1 MMTEPKL
8 KILICLLYYLPH
20 RTGMQLYIQRIA
32 EELVNRGH
40 KVTVLCA
47 QHKSELPYDEI
58 INGVRIVR
66 LRVRIPISRGMIM
79 PAYPH
84 AAYKLM
90 REHDVVS
97 IHTPMLETA
106 LLSVIG
112 ALTGRKIIPTHHG
125 DLILPPGAV
134 NRVITT
140 VMFEFY
146 RFMALRAPAVIA
158 YTQDYADNSY
168 YLKPVRDKVRV
179 IYPPIQMPEPDPQR
193 AAQLRAEWSSD
204 GGPLIGYAG
213 RFVQEK
219 RPDLLIQSL
228 DVILKKYPN
237 ARIVFAGQ
245 YDIPYENTWALYK
258 PIVDKYKDHLIF
270 LGLKDDMQFMADF
283 FAAVD
288 LLALTSDS
296 ECFALVQ
303 VEAMLCGTP
312 VVMSDTPGGRVP
324 VRETG
329 MGLIAPRGDSDAI
342 GRAIVEVLDNPQRFR
357 RPRHE
362 IEAIFSFQ
370 ETVDKYEATF
380 REFAAK

>member
-32 EELVNRGH
+32 EELVQRGH

-47 QHKSELPYDEI
+47 QHKSELPYDET

-66 LRVRIPISRGMIM
+66 LRVRIPISRGMLM

-84 AAYKLM
+84 AAYRLM

-97 IHTPMLETA
+97 VHTPMLETA

-112 ALTGRKIIPTHHG
+112 SLTGRKIIPTHHG

-146 RFMALRAPAVIA
+146 RYMAMRAPAVIA
-158 YTQDYADNSY
+158 YTQDYADHSY

-179 IYPPIQMPEPDPQR
+179 IYPPIQMPEPNPER
-193 AAQLRAEWSSD
+193 AAQLRAEWAPD

-258 PIVDKYKDHLIF
+258 PIVDKYQDHLIF

-283 FAAVD
+283 FAAID

-342 GRAIVEVLDNPQRFR
+342 GRAIVEVLDDPQRFR

>member
-1 MMTEPKL
+1 MTEPKL

-32 EELVNRGH
+32 EELVKRGH

-47 QHKSELPYDEI
+47 QHKSELPWDEV

-66 LRVRIPISRGMIM
+66 LRVRIPISRGMLM

-84 AAYKLM
+84 AAFKLM

-97 IHTPMLETA
+97 VHTPMLETA

-112 ALTGRKIIPTHHG
+112 KLTGRKLIPTHHG

-146 RFMALRAPAVIA
+146 RYMAMRAPAVIA

-179 IYPPIQMPEPDPQR
+179 IYPPIEMPEPNPER
-193 AAQLRAEWSSD
+193 AAQLRAEWAPD

-228 DVILKKYPN
+228 DVILQKYPN

-283 FAAVD
+283 FAATD

-312 VVMSDTPGGRVP
+312 VVMTDTPGGRVP

-329 MGLIAPRGDSDAI
+329 MGLIVPRGDSEAI
-342 GRAIVEVLDNPQRFR
+342 GQAIVEVLDDPERFKR
-357 RPRHE
+357 LREE

>member
-1 MMTEPKL
+1 
-8 KILICLLYYLPH
+8 
-20 RTGMQLYIQRIA
+20 
-32 EELVNRGH
+32 
-40 KVTVLCA
+40 
-47 QHKSELPYDEI
+47 PYDEI

-146 RFMALRAPAVIA
+146 RYMALRAPAVIA

-179 IYPPIQMPEPDPQR
+179 IYPPIQMPEPNPER
-193 AAQLRAEWSSD
+193 AAQLRAEWSLD

-228 DVILKKYPN
+228 DVILQKYPN

-270 LGLKDDMQFMADF
+270 LGLKD
-283 FAAVD
+283 
-288 LLALTSDS
+288 
-296 ECFALVQ
+296 
-303 VEAMLCGTP
+303 
-312 VVMSDTPGGRVP
+312 
-324 VRETG
+324 
-329 MGLIAPRGDSDAI
+329 
-342 GRAIVEVLDNPQRFR
+342 
-357 RPRHE
+357 
-362 IEAIFSFQ
+362 
-370 ETVDKYEATF
+370 
-380 REFAAK
+380 

>member
-1 MMTEPKL
+1 MTEPKL

>member
-342 GRAIVEVLDNPQRFR
+342 GRAIVEVLDDPQRFR

>member
-32 EELVNRGH
+32 EELVKRGH
-40 KVTVLCA
+40 QVTVLCA
-47 QHKSELPYDEI
+47 QHKSELPYDET

-66 LRVRIPISRGMIM
+66 LRVRIPISRGMLM

-84 AAYKLM
+84 AAYRLM

-97 IHTPMLETA
+97 VHTPMLETA

-112 ALTGRKIIPTHHG
+112 SLTGRKIIPTHHG
-125 DLILPPGAV
+125 DLILPPGMV
-134 NRVITT
+134 NRIITT

-146 RFMALRAPAVIA
+146 RYMALRAPAVIA

-168 YLKPVRDKVRV
+168 YLKPVQEKVRI
-179 IYPPIQMPEPDPQR
+179 IYPPIQMPEPNPER
-193 AAQLRAEWSSD
+193 TAQLRAEWASD

-228 DVILKKYPN
+228 DVTLKKYPN

-258 PIVDKYKDHLIF
+258 PIVDQYKDHLIF

-283 FAAVD
+283 FAAID

-303 VEAMLCGTP
+303 VEAMLCGAP
-312 VVMSDTPGGRVP
+312 VVMTDTPGGRVP

-329 MGLIAPRGDSDAI
+329 MGLIVPRGDSDAI
-342 GRAIVEVLDNPQRFR
+342 GRAIVEVLDDPERFK
-357 RPRHE
+357 RPREE
-362 IEAIFSFQ
+362 IESIFSFQ

>member
-1 MMTEPKL
+1 MTEPKL

-20 RTGMQLYIQRIA
+20 RTGMQLYIQRVA
-32 EELVNRGH
+32 EELVRRGH

-47 QHKSELPYDEI
+47 QHKSELPYDET

-66 LRVRIPISRGMIM
+66 LRVRIPISRGMLM

-97 IHTPMLETA
+97 LHTPMLETA

-112 ALTGRKIIPTHHG
+112 GLTGRKLIPTHHG
-125 DLILPPGAV
+125 DLILPSGAV
-134 NRVITT
+134 NRLIST

-146 RFMALRAPAVIA
+146 RYMAMRAPAVIA

-179 IYPPIQMPEPDPQR
+179 IYPPITMPEPDPSR
-193 AAQLRAEWSSD
+193 AAQLRAEWAPD

-228 DVILKKYPN
+228 EVILQRYPN

-258 PIVDKYKDHLIF
+258 PIIDQYSDHLIF

-283 FAAVD
+283 FAAID

-303 VEAMLCGTP
+303 VEAMLCGVP
-312 VVMSDTPGGRVP
+312 VVMTDTPGGRVP

-329 MGLIAPRGDSDAI
+329 MGLIVPRGDSQAI
-342 GRAIVEVLDNPQRFR
+342 GRAIVEVLDAPERFI
-357 RPRHE
+357 RPREE

-370 ETVDKYEATF
+370 ETVDRYEATF

>member
-32 EELVNRGH
+32 EELVKRGH

-47 QHKSELPYDEI
+47 QHKSELPWDEV

-66 LRVRIPISRGMIM
+66 LRVRIPISRGMLM

-97 IHTPMLETA
+97 VHTPMLETA

-112 ALTGRKIIPTHHG
+112 KLTGRKLIPTHHG

-146 RFMALRAPAVIA
+146 RYMALRAPAVVA

-179 IYPPIQMPEPDPQR
+179 IYPPIEMPEPNPER
-193 AAQLRAEWSSD
+193 AAQLRAEWAPE

-283 FAAVD
+283 FAATD

-312 VVMSDTPGGRVP
+312 VVMTDTPGGRVP

-329 MGLIAPRGDSDAI
+329 MGMIVPRGDSEAI
-342 GRAIVEVLDNPQRFR
+342 GRAIVEVLDDPERFK
-357 RPRHE
+357 RPREE

>member
-1 MMTEPKL
+1 
-8 KILICLLYYLPH
+8 
-20 RTGMQLYIQRIA
+20 
-32 EELVNRGH
+32 
-40 KVTVLCA
+40 
-47 QHKSELPYDEI
+47 
-58 INGVRIVR
+58 
-66 LRVRIPISRGMIM
+66 
-79 PAYPH
+79 
-84 AAYKLM
+84 
-90 REHDVVS
+90 
-97 IHTPMLETA
+97 MLETA

-112 ALTGRKIIPTHHG
+112 KLTGRKIIPTHHG

-146 RFMALRAPAVIA
+146 RYMALRAPAVIA

-168 YLKPVRDKVRV
+168 YLKPVQDKVRV
-179 IYPPIQMPEPDPQR
+179 IYPPIEMPEPNPER
-193 AAQLRAEWSSD
+193 AAQLRAEWAPD

-283 FAAVD
+283 FAATD

-329 MGLIAPRGDSDAI
+329 MGLIVPRGDSEAI
-342 GRAIVEVLDNPQRFR
+342 GQAIVEVLDDPERFK
-357 RPRHE
+357 RPREE